1 MIRYKYSA
9 AGRCAMTLDA
19 HKDWVGGANSL
30 LCGGVVGELTRS
42 LRLPNAASLMMD
54 TASFLFLVIRRLV
67 YGTRILAIAWPHS
80 QDTRIMYDL
89 ALP

>member
-1 MIRYKYSA
+1 
-9 AGRCAMTLDA
+9 MTLDA

-54 TASFLFLVIRRLV
+54 TASFLFLVVYWVFLYQLKRFYRRLEIFFITNQINHLLLFF
-67 YGTRILAIAWPHS
+67 YHI
-80 QDTRIMYDL
+80 
-89 ALP
+89 